1 MSIPGPRS
9 ISLNMN
15 GVADPRDRGNSDE
28 IGTIFIE
35 MPFEKDLNRTGW
47 DVYDELLEKS
57 YDNLSEDCTKSLENL
72 KKSFCDKKLLQSISQ
87 EQQIKK
93 NHNKE

>member
-1 MSIPGPRS
+1 MNQKNWVLKEIENIVLSIPGPKS

-35 MPFEKDLNRTGW
+35 MPLKRTYSELA
-47 DVYDELLEKS
+47 DVYDDLLEK
-57 YDNLSEDCTKSLENL
+57 TKIFQDS
-72 KKSFCDKKLLQSISQ
+72 
-87 EQQIKK
+87 
-93 NHNKE
+93 